1 MLRRSRPIVGNN
13 DRLHGYIRKLHSKQ
27 CTVVL
32 CLGGSVT
39 AGHNAG
45 GFGNAYGTLFK
56 KWLDAR
62 YPCLNEDGSVGEHVV
77 KMTMA
82 PSSQSNFVHWN
93 KIEQIEKIDLAF
105 IEFNVVSAV
114 YCYYIMDVLPLFSH
128 HYFLFIFFIKER
140 CLYWQLPACSR
151 RQGRSG
157 QTKTYVNVQN

>member
-13 DRLHGYIRKLHSKQ
+13 DRLHGYIRKLHSKR

-45 GFGNAYGTLFK
+45 GFENSYGTLFK

-62 YPCLNEDGSVGEHVV
+62 YPCLNEDGSVGKHVV
-77 KMTMA
+77 KRTVA
-82 PSSQSNFVHWN
+82 PDSQSNFVHWN
-93 KIEQIEKIDLAF
+93 RIEQIETIDLAF

-114 YCYYIMDVLPLFSH
+114 YCYYIMDSLAIIFLTIIFAYLSLSRTMPL
-128 HYFLFIFFIKER
+128 
-140 CLYWQLPACSR
+140 LPASR
-151 RQGRSG
+151 ML
-157 QTKTYVNVQN
+157 